1 MSTYQIVIR
10 STAAGF
16 QGFSVTRRY
25 QQFLDWWVS
34 LYASP
39 PRKLRRMI

>member
-1 MSTYQIVIR
+1 MSTYQMVVR
-10 STAAGF
+10 STAAAF
-16 QGFSVTRRY
+16 QGGSLRGLYER
-25 QQFLDWWVS
+25 FLDWWVS

>member
-1 MSTYQIVIR
+1 MSTYQIVVR
-10 STAAGF
+10 STAAAF
-16 QGFSVTRRY
+16 QGVSVAGIYER
-25 QQFLDWWVS
+25 FLDWWVS

>member
-1 MSTYQIVIR
+1 MSTYQIVTR
-10 STAAGF
+10 STAAAF
-16 QGFSVTRRY
+16 QGIGMARMYGR
-25 QQFLDWWVS
+25 FLDWWVS

>member
-1 MSTYQIVIR
+1 MSTYQMVVR
-10 STAAGF
+10 STVGVF
-16 QGFSVTRRY
+16 QGLSFARMYER
-25 QQFLDWWVS
+25 FLDWWVT

>member
-1 MSTYQIVIR
+1 MSTYQIAIR
-10 STAAGF
+10 ATSAAF
-16 QGFSVTRRY
+16 QGSSARDLYER
-25 QQFLDWWVS
+25 FLGWWVS

>member
-1 MSTYQIVIR
+1 MSTYQIVVR
-10 STAAGF
+10 TTATAF
-16 QGFSVTRRY
+16 QGISVTGMYER
-25 QQFLDWWVS
+25 FLVWWVS

>member
-1 MSTYQIVIR
+1 MSTYQIAVR
-10 STAAGF
+10 RTAAAF
-16 QGFSVTRRY
+16 QGVSVARMYER
-25 QQFLDWWVS
+25 FLDWWVS